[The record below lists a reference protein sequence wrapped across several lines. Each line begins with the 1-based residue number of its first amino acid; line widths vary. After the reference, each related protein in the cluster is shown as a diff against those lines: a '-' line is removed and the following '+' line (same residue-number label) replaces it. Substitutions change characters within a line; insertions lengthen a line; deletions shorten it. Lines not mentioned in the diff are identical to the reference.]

1 MIDNLNVIK
10 NLPDISFIDN
20 MTLEDAQNFL
30 ISRFQTHYQELTGKP
45 LQLSKA
51 DPNRLILLSCAQLIY
66 QGLQNVDKA
75 GKMNFIKYAYGDFLK
90 NLAMFKNVTAM
101 KPKKATVK
109 VKWCLSEV
117 RETVTPI
124 PAGSRVTA
132 NYDVYFET
140 TEYQEIPIG
149 KREIIVQMTCTV
161 PGAEGNDFA
170 PGELNIVVDPIGFID
185 SAVNIETSR
194 GGSGE
199 ESDQS
204 LAERTYLAP
213 SSYSTA
219 GPDDAYIY
227 WAKNYDPLVGD
238 VFPDSPTPGVVD
250 IRFILIDGSSPDE
263 AMIEGMEKHLQQR
276 GKRPLTDQ
284 VIVSAP
290 DAVPYFIKLNYYI
303 NSSDTANAAS
313 IQERAIQAVEEYKS
327 WQCAKIGRDIN
338 PDELRVFL
346 KKAGVKRIEL
356 IEPNFKILGKKEIAV
371 FSGQEIIYGG
381 LEDD

>member
-1 MIDNLNVIK
+1 
-10 NLPDISFIDN
+10 
-20 MTLEDAQNFL
+20 
-30 ISRFQTHYQELTGKP
+30 
-45 LQLSKA
+45 
-51 DPNRLILLSCAQLIY
+51 
-66 QGLQNVDKA
+66 
-75 GKMNFIKYAYGDFLK
+75 MNFIKYAYGDFLK
-90 NLAMFKNVTAM
+90 NLAIFKNVTTLE
-101 KPKKATVK
+101 PKKATVK
-109 VKWCLSEV
+109 VKWCLSGI

-149 KREIIVQMTCTV
+149 TQEIIILMTCTV
-161 PGAEGNDFA
+161 PGVEGNGFA
-170 PGELNIVVDPIGFID
+170 PGELTIVVDPIGFID
-185 SAVNIETSR
+185 SVENIETSS

-250 IRFILIDGSSPDE
+250 IRFILTDGSIPDE

-276 GKRPLTDQ
+276 GKRPLTDH
-284 VIVSAP
+284 VVVSAP
-290 DAVPYFIKLNYYI
+290 DVVPYSIKLKYFI

-313 IQERAIQAVEEYKS
+313 IQKQAIQAVEEYKI

-338 PDELRVFL
+338 PDELRAFL

-356 IEPNFKILGKKEIAV
+356 TEPAFNVLDKKEIAV
-371 FSGQEIIYGG
+371 CSGQEILYGG